1 MTENPPRG
9 GRRRLHRRPPWRTYD
24 ALVDA
29 APPTSSCCASSY
41 LQSVGHHGFWVRS
54 AAAVVSLLLPTSCS
68 GRRPVCASCV
78 PCWWRDR
85 GRILCLVQWCSV
97 GCASS
102 LDAFSAVVS
111 RARWA
116 RQIVS
121 AWTGVTLAAA
131 ESADLCVA
139 PLYVVVSCGLWWTWC
154 GLFLTLVLSPLS
166 VIVSFL
172 SFFLLP
178 VSQEA
183 RGYPRRP

>member
-1 MTENPPRG
+1 M
-9 GRRRLHRRPPWRTYD
+9 
-24 ALVDA
+24 
-29 APPTSSCCASSY
+29 
-41 LQSVGHHGFWVRS
+41 
-54 AAAVVSLLLPTSCS
+54 
-68 GRRPVCASCV
+68 
-78 PCWWRDR
+78 
-85 GRILCLVQWCSV
+85 
-97 GCASS
+97 
-102 LDAFSAVVS
+102 
-111 RARWA
+111 
-116 RQIVS
+116 S